1 VVINFLTKGTEKG
14 MNILHIT
21 AGLPPGGGIAEAV
34 PALCVHLQRL
44 GHTVV
49 LATVARLD
57 VRLSAAAE
65 QAAEAGVRVVRF
77 KPRFPHFLFFSPGLL
92 FGLGR
97 LVREADV
104 VHVHSNWTFPV
115 WWGCWCARRTG
126 KKLVMSPQGCLD
138 PVRMR
143 HSAWKKRLVGW
154 MDRYFLRRASVIHV
168 TSEAEREWVERFQ
181 VSGFRFQGSGG
192 RFQGSGFRV
201 QGSGFR
207 GKVSGFRFQGEGDG
221 STGADADRCGDRPL
235 ANRATRQ
242 VSGLRGP
249 VVVIPNGVDAAAF
262 AGTGD
267 REAISRRWPE
277 CQGKRVALFLSRL
290 HPLKGLEML
299 IDAWAEIP
307 HAGWQLLVVGT
318 DEAGHEA
325 EIKARV
331 ERRGLAGAV
340 TFGGP
345 RYGDEKVAVM
355 QAADLFVLPT
365 HSENFGIVVAEAL
378 ACGVPVI
385 TTKGAPWGE
394 ILGEDGSSASP
405 GGAAGSSA
413 PPDGAAGSSAPP
425 GGAAGSSASPGGVA
439 GSSASPGGAAGSS
452 ASPGGAAGSSAPG
465 AAGSNGRCGWW
476 VDVGVDPLARA
487 LEEAMSL
494 TDEERRA
501 MGENGRRLVEA
512 KYQWPMI
519 AARMARVYEACRFK
533 CV

>member
-1 VVINFLTKGTEKG
+1 
-14 MNILHIT
+14 
-21 AGLPPGGGIAEAV
+21 
-34 PALCVHLQRL
+34 
-44 GHTVV
+44 
-49 LATVARLD
+49 
-57 VRLSAAAE
+57 
-65 QAAEAGVRVVRF
+65 
-77 KPRFPHFLFFSPGLL
+77 
-92 FGLGR
+92 
-97 LVREADV
+97 
-104 VHVHSNWTFPV
+104 
-115 WWGCWCARRTG
+115 
-126 KKLVMSPQGCLD
+126 
-138 PVRMR
+138 
-143 HSAWKKRLVGW
+143 
-154 MDRYFLRRASVIHV
+154 
-168 TSEAEREWVERFQ
+168 
-181 VSGFRFQGSGG
+181 
-192 RFQGSGFRV
+192 
-201 QGSGFR
+201 
-207 GKVSGFRFQGEGDG
+207 
-221 STGADADRCGDRPL
+221 
-235 ANRATRQ
+235 
-242 VSGLRGP
+242 
-249 VVVIPNGVDAAAF
+249 VVIPNGVDVAAF

-277 CQGKRVALFLSRL
+277 CRGKRVALFLSRL
-290 HPLKGLEML
+290 HPLKGLGML

-394 ILGEDGSSASP
+394 ILGEEGSNAPPDGAAGSSASP

-413 PPDGAAGSSAPP
+413 PPDGAAGSS
-425 GGAAGSSASPGGVA
+425 
-439 GSSASPGGAAGSS
+439 
-452 ASPGGAAGSSAPG
+452 
-465 AAGSNGRCGWW
+465 GRCGWW

>member
-1 VVINFLTKGTEKG
+1 VWEWVSEGIIITEHTEDTEKG
-14 MNILHIT
+14 MHILHIV

-34 PALCVHLQRL
+34 PALCVHLQRQ

-49 LATVARLD
+49 LATVARSD

-77 KPRFPHFLFFSPGLL
+77 KPCFPHVLFFSAGLWL
-92 FGLGR
+92 GLGR

-115 WWGCWCARRTG
+115 WWGCWCARRAG

-168 TSEAEREWVERFQ
+168 TSDAEREWVESWMEKLKAE
-181 VSGFRFQGSGG
+181 SGKRKRKGG
-192 RFQGSGFRV
+192 W
-201 QGSGFR
+201 
-207 GKVSGFRFQGEGDG
+207 
-221 STGADADRCGDRPL
+221 
-235 ANRATRQ
+235 
-242 VSGLRGP
+242 GP

-267 REAISRRWPE
+267 REAIRRRWPE

-290 HPLKGLEML
+290 HPLKGLGML
-299 IDAWAEIP
+299 IDAWAKIP
-307 HAGWQLLVVGT
+307 HAGWQLLVIGA

-331 ERRGLAGAV
+331 ESRGLTGAV

-394 ILGEDGSSASP
+394 ILGEEGSSASP

-413 PPDGAAGSSAPP
+413 PPDGAAGSNAPP
-425 GGAAGSSASPGGVA
+425 DGAA

-452 ASPGGAAGSSAPG
+452 ASPDGAAGSS
-465 AAGSNGRCGWW
+465 GRCGWW

>member
-1 VVINFLTKGTEKG
+1 
-14 MNILHIT
+14 
-21 AGLPPGGGIAEAV
+21 
-34 PALCVHLQRL
+34 
-44 GHTVV
+44 
-49 LATVARLD
+49 
-57 VRLSAAAE
+57 
-65 QAAEAGVRVVRF
+65 
-77 KPRFPHFLFFSPGLL
+77 
-92 FGLGR
+92 
-97 LVREADV
+97 
-104 VHVHSNWTFPV
+104 
-115 WWGCWCARRTG
+115 
-126 KKLVMSPQGCLD
+126 
-138 PVRMR
+138 
-143 HSAWKKRLVGW
+143 
-154 MDRYFLRRASVIHV
+154 
-168 TSEAEREWVERFQ
+168 
-181 VSGFRFQGSGG
+181 
-192 RFQGSGFRV
+192 
-201 QGSGFR
+201 
-207 GKVSGFRFQGEGDG
+207 
-221 STGADADRCGDRPL
+221 
-235 ANRATRQ
+235 
-242 VSGLRGP
+242 
-249 VVVIPNGVDAAAF
+249 VVIPNGVDAAAF

>member
-1 VVINFLTKGTEKG
+1 
-14 MNILHIT
+14 
-21 AGLPPGGGIAEAV
+21 
-34 PALCVHLQRL
+34 
-44 GHTVV
+44 
-49 LATVARLD
+49 
-57 VRLSAAAE
+57 
-65 QAAEAGVRVVRF
+65 
-77 KPRFPHFLFFSPGLL
+77 
-92 FGLGR
+92 
-97 LVREADV
+97 
-104 VHVHSNWTFPV
+104 
-115 WWGCWCARRTG
+115 
-126 KKLVMSPQGCLD
+126 
-138 PVRMR
+138 
-143 HSAWKKRLVGW
+143 
-154 MDRYFLRRASVIHV
+154 
-168 TSEAEREWVERFQ
+168 
-181 VSGFRFQGSGG
+181 
-192 RFQGSGFRV
+192 
-201 QGSGFR
+201 
-207 GKVSGFRFQGEGDG
+207 
-221 STGADADRCGDRPL
+221 
-235 ANRATRQ
+235 
-242 VSGLRGP
+242 
-249 VVVIPNGVDAAAF
+249 
-262 AGTGD
+262 
-267 REAISRRWPE
+267 
-277 CQGKRVALFLSRL
+277 VALFLSRL
-290 HPLKGLEML
+290 HPLKGLGML

-394 ILGEDGSSASP
+394 ILGEEGSNAPPDGAAGSSASP

-413 PPDGAAGSSAPP
+413 PPDGAAGSNAPP
-425 GGAAGSSASPGGVA
+425 DGAA

-452 ASPGGAAGSSAPG
+452 ASPDGAAGSS
-465 AAGSNGRCGWW
+465 GRCGWW

-519 AARMARVYEACRFK
+519 AARMARVYEVCRFK